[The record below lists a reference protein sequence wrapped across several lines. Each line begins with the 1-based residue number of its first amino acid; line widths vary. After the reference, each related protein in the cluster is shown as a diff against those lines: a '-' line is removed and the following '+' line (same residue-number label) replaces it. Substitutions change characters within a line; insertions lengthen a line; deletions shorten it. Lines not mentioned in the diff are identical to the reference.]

1 MKKTCR
7 KRQLKGGQNQIETK
21 TETDDGGRKREGTVC
36 EGTVVPP
43 IDFLV
48 PGFHLTLCIDL

>member
-21 TETDDGGRKREGTVC
+21 IATDDGGEREGTVC
-36 EGTVVPP
+36 EGTVVPS

-48 PGFHLTLCIDL
+48 PGFHLTLCIDP

>member
-21 TETDDGGRKREGTVC
+21 VETDDGGEREGTVC
-36 EGTVVPP
+36 EGTVVPS

-48 PGFHLTLCIDL
+48 PGFHLTLCIDP